1 MLDTISDPDT
11 YRLANDL
18 SAVNLI
24 SYPIKDRVL
33 TQNLDRYNRASLLL
47 NEIEGSLRLEH
58 TDKPTI
64 LNTFCDVLKRQD
76 NQYLSTIAQL
86 MLDELNSGR
95 SRIIHTIIMLVDG
108 MLSRYIADFVIVITA
123 KKTYTI
129 QLVFESPLR
138 YFQHNNVI
146 FC

>member
-18 SAVNLI
+18 SAVDLI

-95 SRIIHTIIMLVDG
+95 SRIIHTIIL
-108 MLSRYIADFVIVITA
+108 
-123 KKTYTI
+123 
-129 QLVFESPLR
+129 
-138 YFQHNNVI
+138 
-146 FC
+146 